1 MSYLYDR
8 GSHYAK
14 TNIVYG
20 KKPNSSKS
28 STAVSLLL
36 KITSVDQMDIPEI
49 NEARLY
55 GSFSIYLSVANSW
68 KAEEQLMG
76 LFLRTYFEDVASS
89 KKSVLNTDSLL
100 RAAHDLRSPL
110 SALNF
115 TIHHFKKLSP
125 HLEHLDLLDETIRR
139 INSIAEDIL
148 QARYKQPATETGSF
162 ELISTLQYL
171 SREVRFQLH
180 NKIEVV
186 GADTLPALPNQVRG
200 DVEDF
205 TRILWNL
212 VQNSI
217 EAGATK
223 VTLTC
228 LEDKGSVILKLKDN
242 GRGIPA
248 EFLSKLGQEGFT
260 TKNKGNGLGLYSAL
274 QKLRTWDSDLS
285 ITSRQDVGT
294 SIEIRLSYS

>member
-1 MSYLYDR
+1 M
-8 GSHYAK
+8 
-14 TNIVYG
+14 
-20 KKPNSSKS
+20 
-28 STAVSLLL
+28 
-36 KITSVDQMDIPEI
+36 
-49 NEARLY
+49 
-55 GSFSIYLSVANSW
+55 SVANSL
-68 KAEEQLMG
+68 KAEEHIMG
-76 LFLRTYFEDVASS
+76 LFLRTYFEDVAST
-89 KKSVLNTDSLL
+89 KKSVINTESLF

-148 QARYKQPATETGSF
+148 QARHKISVVETGSF

-171 SREVRFQLH
+171 SREARFQLH

-186 GADTLPALPNQVRG
+186 GADMLPTHPIQVRG

-205 TRILWNL
+205 TRILWNM

-223 VTLTC
+223 VTLSC
-228 LEDKGSVILKLKDN
+228 LEDKGSVILKIKDN

-248 EFLSKLGQEGFT
+248 EFISKLGQEGFT
-260 TKNKGNGLGLYSAL
+260 TKNKGNGLGLYSAF
-274 QKLRTWDSDLS
+274 QKLRAWNGELS
-285 ITSRQDVGT
+285 ITSRQDLGT
-294 SIEIRLSYS
+294 NLEIRLSYS

>member
-1 MSYLYDR
+1 
-8 GSHYAK
+8 
-14 TNIVYG
+14 
-20 KKPNSSKS
+20 
-28 STAVSLLL
+28 
-36 KITSVDQMDIPEI
+36 
-49 NEARLY
+49 
-55 GSFSIYLSVANSW
+55 
-68 KAEEQLMG
+68 MG
-76 LFLRTYFEDVASS
+76 LFLRTYFEDVASA
-89 KKSVLNTDSLL
+89 KKTVINTESLL

-148 QARYKQPATETGSF
+148 QARYKQPVAEAGNF

-171 SREVRFQLH
+171 SREARFQLH
-180 NKIEVV
+180 NKIEVL
-186 GADTLPALPNQVRG
+186 GADTLTTHPIQVRG

-205 TRILWNL
+205 TRILWNM

-223 VTLTC
+223 VTVSC
-228 LEDKGSVILKLKDN
+228 LEDKGTVILKINDN
-242 GRGIPA
+242 GRGIPP

-274 QKLRTWDSDLS
+274 QKLRTWNGDLS
-285 ITSRQDVGT
+285 ITSRQDAGT